1 MAYNQKDTKRT
12 KNKSKGHSN
21 PTNFLAL
28 LDKPF
33 YDFATKKTE
42 KIVTALYYVSDCME
56 ENDPMREKLRLL
68 GVDLLSFIYL
78 FSSFDQDEKQEKIQ
92 LPLSLIS
99 EIISLLKVAY
109 MTGFISENN
118 ALILQDELL
127 KLANEL
133 KEDLDSE
140 KNYLLSLNTE
150 MFQVPLTTYSQEKKN
165 TTKAISLVKDS
176 ATNNYFYKGHK
187 LDVSFMN
194 DISPLEKK
202 VSDRPLKT
210 VKRTPAERKNRR
222 EKILEIVK
230 KKKEVSIKDIHLAY
244 PSCSQKTILRE
255 LKFLI
260 SKGQIK
266 KTGNKRWTKYLALS

>member
-1 MAYNQKDTKRT
+1 MAYNQKDIKRT
-12 KNKSKGHSN
+12 KNKSKGHSS
-21 PTNFLAL
+21 PTNFLSL

-42 KIVTALYYVSDCME
+42 KIITALYYVSDCME
-56 ENDPMREKLRLL
+56 DNDPMREKLRLL

-78 FSSFDQDEKQEKIQ
+78 FSSFDQSEKQEKIH

-99 EIISLLKVAY
+99 EIISLLKISY

-127 KLANEL
+127 KLANQL
-133 KEDLDSE
+133 KDNLDSD

-150 MFQVPLTTYSQEKKN
+150 MFQVSPTNFSQENKE
-165 TTKAISLVKDS
+165 TTKAISLVNNS

-222 EKILEIVK
+222 ERILEIVK
-230 KKKEVSIKDIHLAY
+230 QKKEVSVKDIHSAY
-244 PSCSQKTILRE
+244 PSCSEKTILRE